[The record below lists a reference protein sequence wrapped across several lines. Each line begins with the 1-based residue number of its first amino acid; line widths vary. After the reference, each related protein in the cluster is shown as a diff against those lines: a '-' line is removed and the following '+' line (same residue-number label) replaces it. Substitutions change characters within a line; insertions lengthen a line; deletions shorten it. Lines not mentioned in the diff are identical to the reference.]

1 MIYLYEGM
9 FLIDNDLVRAGWS
22 GAKAVVRDLLLKHG
36 ATIKTLRRWEE
47 RALTYSIKGKRR
59 GTFVL
64 AYYELEGSDVQELNR
79 DLEIKEG
86 ILRHLLLRVEAVP
99 EAEFQLSEAELA
111 PDFVVPEPPADDYR
125 VEEPVLLD
133 DPEVEEI
140 EVPDIR
146 ELEADAPLR

>member
-1 MIYLYEGM
+1 
-9 FLIDNDLVRAGWS
+9 
-22 GAKAVVRDLLLKHG
+22 
-36 ATIKTLRRWEE
+36 
-47 RALTYSIKGKRR
+47 
-59 GTFVL
+59 VL